1 MASVLLG
8 ERTLRCGTGSG
19 RGASGRRGADPRDG
33 RRRLKRDG
41 IHGPGIAALMAE
53 AGLARRHRTAAGLP
67 SGRPDGHNRLR
78 PYYHCRRA
86 PADGKW
92 SLRRAEERMA
102 RYGKE
107 HKQATR
113 QRIIET
119 AGRRL
124 KRDGIDGSGVATLM
138 ADAGLTNGAFYAH
151 FPSKDDLVAAA
162 VAGQLREQRE
172 SLSAV
177 PPGRAGV
184 EQYVRAYLSAGHR
197 DNPAGGCPSAALL
210 DEIGR
215 CTDATRQ
222 AYTDGLLA
230 VIDDVAARLAPHD
243 PPSARVKTLSVFAL
257 MAGTLQLSRAL
268 ADRQL
273 ADEVLDHGIQNALAL
288 LDAEQER

>member
-1 MASVLLG
+1 MASILLE
-8 ERTLRCGTGSG
+8 ERTHRLRYGK
-19 RGASGRRGADPRDG
+19 RKRRKRAARRGSSR
-33 RRRLKRDG
+33 
-41 IHGPGIAALMAE
+41 
-53 AGLARRHRTAAGLP
+53 
-67 SGRPDGHNRLR
+67 RPDAGSSETASTARDRAHGGGETGQTAPHRR
-78 PYYHCRRA
+78 PGCRPGDLTGIIDYARTIIA
-86 PADGKW
+86 GEH
-92 SLRRAEERMA
+92 RRAEEHVA

-151 FPSKDDLVAAA
+151 FPSKEDLVAAA
-162 VAGQLREQRE
+162 VADQLREQRE

-177 PPGRAGV
+177 APGRAGV
-184 EQYVRAYLSAGHR
+184 EQYVREYLSVQHR
-197 DNPAGGCPSAALL
+197 DNPADGCPSAALL

-215 CTDATRQ
+215 CTDATKQ

-230 VIDDVAARLAPHD
+230 VIDDVAARLAPHN
-243 PPSARVKTLSVFAL
+243 PQSARVKTLSVFTL

-273 ADEVLDHGIQNALAL
+273 ADEVLDQGIQNALAL
-288 LDAEQER
+288 LGAGQQR